1 MQGDVSK
8 KMELLGRSGLFG
20 WLRTACSAGSLAVL
34 VFRFGAWARVK
45 RFPLIALPLKLLY
58 FPFFY
63 WVQVLTGISVQA
75 YSKIGKRFVILN
87 HTCVFVVAES
97 VGDDFTVCQGVTV
110 GNVRGKRRLPV
121 IGNNVFLEPGC
132 KVLGE
137 VTLGDNVVVRANSLV
152 LKDVPSNSIVLGNPA
167 RIETRVLGEHRES
180 AG

>member
-1 MQGDVSK
+1 MQGDVQK
-8 KMELLGRSGLFG
+8 KMELLGRNGLFG
-20 WLRTACSAGSLAVL
+20 WLGTIFSAGSLAVL
-34 VFRFGAWARVK
+34 VFRFGAWARAR
-45 RFPLIALPLKLLY
+45 RFPIALPFKLIY
-58 FPFFY
+58 FPMFY

-167 RIETRVLGEHRES
+167 RIESRPVVEHRET